1 MSESN
6 STGNQQQTV
15 NKPPT
20 ANIIVQPQQVAQ
32 LPNAAGNP
40 NIRYFSYFCISL
52 IAIKYYWCDEKLR
65 SSPDPMYTL

>member
-6 STGNQQQTV
+6 STGNQQQTM

-32 LPNAAGNP
+32 LPNAAANP
-40 NIRYFSYFCISL
+40 SIRYFCIS
-52 IAIKYYWCDEKLR
+52 ISMIIKNQHRMKF
-65 SSPDPMYTL
+65 P